1 MANPS
6 GFRSNP
12 SAEAYNVMLLA
23 FPAATGRTL
32 QGLMQLFGIDE
43 MAAQRLIASVPVT
56 LSQQIGL
63 REAEACAQAL
73 RKLGA
78 RVSVERA
85 ATAAEWSELGAYEE
99 DLLPQPRAVPVSND
113 SNLEYDMLSADAV
126 PFGPEPSIAPAS
138 LRDPLDMELSLS
150 EPDRLAEDSAP
161 RRQRNDDLDLQADIG
176 AQGGGSLE
184 LDAVAQPEHRAAKP
198 VETQRSRSEERQPTG
213 PQPVTRPRAAEPA
226 PAPAA
231 PQESESTR
239 AVALLQVGFALAVVA
254 VGYWL
259 DSSVIFGSAGP
270 WSVCAHGL
278 ALYQLALGIRGLVS

>member
-1 MANPS
+1 MAIPS
-6 GFRSNP
+6 GFRNNP
-12 SAEAYNVMLLA
+12 SAEAYNVTLLA

-56 LSQQIGL
+56 LSQEIGL

-78 RVSVERA
+78 RVTVERA
-85 ATAAEWSELGAYEE
+85 ATAAEWSEPSPYEE
-99 DLLPQPRAVPVSND
+99 ELLPQPRAVPASND

-126 PFGPEPSIAPAS
+126 PYGPEPSIAPS
-138 LRDPLDMELSLS
+138 SIRDPLDMELSLS

-161 RRQRNDDLDLQADIG
+161 RRQRNDDLDLQTGPAVRDGG
-176 AQGGGSLE
+176 ALE
-184 LDAVAQPEHRAAKP
+184 LDAVAPPEHRAVKP
-198 VETQRSRSEERQPTG
+198 VETQRSRNEERQPAG
-213 PQPVTRPRAAEPA
+213 GQTRPRAQEPVPA
-226 PAPAA
+226 PVA

-239 AVALLQVGFALAVVA
+239 TIALLQIGFAIAVVA

-259 DSSVIFGSAGP
+259 DSSVIFGTAGP
-270 WSVCAHGL
+270 WSVVAHGL